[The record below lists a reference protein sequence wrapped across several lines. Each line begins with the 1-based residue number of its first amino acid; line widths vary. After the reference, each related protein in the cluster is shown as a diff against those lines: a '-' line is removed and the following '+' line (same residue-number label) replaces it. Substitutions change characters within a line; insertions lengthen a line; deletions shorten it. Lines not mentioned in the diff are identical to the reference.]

1 MLVILDLAQQVF
13 HVESIIIVTVIC
25 AIISISVIVL
35 TIVFLIRQLKG
46 TPKNQREAAAKLS
59 QKTSSHTMS
68 KYNSQKATNSRPYYF
83 QDSDMQLLQANES
96 LDDEDSDKFSNKET
110 RLSLPNVSKK
120 ASPRPIYNNDGSS
133 LVEIYTPRS
142 IKCYNIS
149 KENSNDGQ
157 ENANMLLEMK
167 FAPKSNTDCA
177 RLPISLT
184 CDDRIKNPVART
196 VLNSF
201 SLLQSKYA
209 K

>member
-1 MLVILDLAQQVF
+1 
-13 HVESIIIVTVIC
+13 
-25 AIISISVIVL
+25 
-35 TIVFLIRQLKG
+35 
-46 TPKNQREAAAKLS
+46 
-59 QKTSSHTMS
+59 
-68 KYNSQKATNSRPYYF
+68 
-83 QDSDMQLLQANES
+83 MQLLQANES
-96 LDDEDSDKFSNKET
+96 LDDDKDNEKLKNNESPPSSTNI
-110 RLSLPNVSKK
+110 SKK
-120 ASPRPIYNNDGSS
+120 ASLQSIYNNNGGSS

-149 KENSNDGQ
+149 KDNSNDGQ

-167 FAPKSNTDCA
+167 FAPKSNTDCT

-201 SLLQSKYA
+201 NLLQSKYA